1 MMGVALRGLSIGVVL
16 VAILAALQLYDFGLE
31 NEWAFSSVGALFA
44 SIDWPSQW
52 RKITIIFVE
61 SAAAAA
67 AITIGLSVVVNNIFT
82 TNISNQIIN
91 NVTDAINQKYVD
103 AITELKRV
111 QEEQG
116 VRVAAFSEKLEG
128 NRIADIKALQEFLDY
143 AATQQTANLRRRL
156 SDDDEL
162 FIRLVKA
169 LSAAVE
175 DVNRSRPSSKPPQEE
190 AA

>member
-1 MMGVALRGLSIGVVL
+1 MRGLSIGVVL

-31 NEWAFSSVGALFA
+31 HGWDFSSIAAFFA
-44 SIDWPSQW
+44 SIDWASQW
-52 RKITIIFVE
+52 RKITIIVVE

-103 AITELKRV
+103 AISELRAKMEEQRAQLDVFSTKLDNARVADTDSLKALLDHAINQQHTELR
-111 QEEQG
+111 Q
-116 VRVAAFSEKLEG
+116 RLR
-128 NRIADIKALQEFLDY
+128 NDDALF
-143 AATQQTANLRRRL
+143 N
-156 SDDDEL
+156 
-162 FIRLVKA
+162 RLVTA

-175 DVNRSRPSSKPPQEE
+175 DVAKSRPKDE

>member
-1 MMGVALRGLSIGVVL
+1 MGAALRGLSIGVVL

-31 NEWAFSSVGALFA
+31 NGWAFSSATALWG
-44 SIDWPSQW
+44 SIDWASQW
-52 RKITIIFVE
+52 RRITIIVVE

-103 AITELKRV
+103 AISELRARIEEQRAQLDIFSTKLDSARVADTDSLKALLDHAINQQHTELR
-111 QEEQG
+111 Q
-116 VRVAAFSEKLEG
+116 RLR
-128 NRIADIKALQEFLDY
+128 NDDALF
-143 AATQQTANLRRRL
+143 N
-156 SDDDEL
+156 
-162 FIRLVKA
+162 RLVTA

-175 DVNRSRPSSKPPQEE
+175 DVAKSRPKDE